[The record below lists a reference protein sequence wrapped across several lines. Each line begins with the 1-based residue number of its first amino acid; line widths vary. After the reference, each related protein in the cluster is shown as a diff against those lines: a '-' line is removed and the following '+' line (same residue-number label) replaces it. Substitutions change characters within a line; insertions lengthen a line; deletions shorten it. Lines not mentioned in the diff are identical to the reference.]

1 MSSKVTVSL
10 DDSLY
15 DEAAVRETVKAFGEV
30 VDAAVRRRGSA
41 LVVTLAVEGDDIDH
55 VAGEFVN
62 IALARTLEARSS

>member
-15 DEAAVRETVKAFGEV
+15 TEDAVRETAAAFAEV
-30 VDAAVRRRGSA
+30 VQVSVRRRKSC
-41 LVVTLAVEGDDIDH
+41 LVVTLECDGDADP